1 MTTKELLAIKEYLLE
16 NLYKGFIVPSSSPFA
31 SPVLFVAK
39 PNSSLRFYVDYRKLN
54 SLIKKDLYLLPL
66 INKTL
71 ARISN
76 AKIFIKLD
84 IC

>member
-1 MTTKELLAIKEYLLE
+1 LLE
-16 NLYKGFIVPSSSPFA
+16 NLHKGFIVLNSSSFA

-39 PNSSLRFYVDYRKLN
+39 PNSSLRFCVDYRKLN
-54 SLIKKDLYLLPL
+54 SLTKKDQHLLPL

-71 ARISN
+71 AWIAN
-76 AKIFIKLD
+76 AKIFTKLN